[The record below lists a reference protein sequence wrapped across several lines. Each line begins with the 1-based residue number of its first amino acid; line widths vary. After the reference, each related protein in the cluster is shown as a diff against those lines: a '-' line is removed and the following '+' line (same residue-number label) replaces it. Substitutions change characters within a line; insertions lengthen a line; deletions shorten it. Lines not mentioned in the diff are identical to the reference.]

1 MSDDKHRMEILTSGD
16 ETEVHDAEELPAQLV
31 IKNDEGA
38 EIYEATIDGTPA
50 AGVVY
55 RRTGKRVSILA
66 TAVFPEFRGRGIA
79 AALLTHVLDDIRDR
93 NETVTVSCPFTARFL
108 AEHAEYADLV
118 EGNIDTRRP
127 GRHATI

>member
-1 MSDDKHRMEILTSGD
+1 MEILTFRD
-16 ETEVHDAEELPAQLV
+16 ETEVHGPEELAAQLV
-31 IKNDEGA
+31 IKNDEIA

-79 AALLTHVLDDIRDR
+79 AALLAHVLDDIRDR
-93 NETVTVSCPFTARFL
+93 NERVSVSCPFTAQFL
-108 AEHAEYADLV
+108 DTHAEYSDLI
-118 EGNIDTRRP
+118 EGSAHNRRS
-127 GRHATI
+127 GRHATM